1 MNVDNKFNTENN
13 LFISLFDAM
22 PFNVYVADVNT
33 YDLIF
38 VNQKLANAIEE
49 NNKQQKCYQAIYQQN
64 SPCSH
69 CPIKQLINSDG
80 SPIGNTLT
88 TELFNDVDDHWYQL
102 QDKCICW
109 PDGRIAK
116 YSIGVNITEQ
126 KQTQNL
132 LAEAHAE
139 LALKAKSLEIL
150 SVTDP
155 LTRLFNR
162 LKMDQTLDAEI
173 SRSQRYSSP
182 LSVILLDL
190 DKFKLVNDTYGHI
203 IGDQVLC
210 KVAEIL
216 QTTVRKQD
224 FSARWGG
231 EEFFIICPETSLE
244 NALLVAEK
252 IRKALENTIFAEVK
266 SVTGSFGVACYQN
279 NESVST
285 FLARADQGLYQA
297 KAQGRNQ
304 VCQYI
309 KSKRTKVQ
317 KQK

>member
-1 MNVDNKFNTENN
+1 MDVENKFHTENN

-22 PFNVYVADVNT
+22 PFNVYVADVET

-38 VNQKLANAIEE
+38 INQKLQNSII
-49 NNKQQKCYQAIYQQN
+49 KHKKQKCYQAIYQQ
-64 SPCSH
+64 SYPCAH

-80 SPIGNTLT
+80 LPIGNTLT
-88 TELFNDVDDHWYQL
+88 TELFNDVDDNWYQL

-132 LAEAHAE
+132 LAEAHAD
-139 LALKAKSLEIL
+139 LALKAKSLEVL

-155 LTRLFNR
+155 LTQLFNR

-173 SRSQRYSSP
+173 SRAQRYSSP

-190 DKFKLVNDTYGHI
+190 DKFKLVNDTFGHI
-203 IGDQVLC
+203 VGDQVLC

-216 QTTVRKQD
+216 QTTIRKQD

-252 IRKALENTIFAEVK
+252 IRKELEITIFPEVK
-266 SVTGSFGVACYQN
+266 HVTASFGIACYQN
-279 NESVST
+279 KESVSE
-285 FLARADQGLYQA
+285 LLDRADQALYQA
-297 KAQGRNQ
+297 KIQGRNQ
-304 VCQYI
+304 VCQYT
-309 KSKRTKVQ
+309 KSYTQAEKSN
-317 KQK
+317 